1 MTPASYTSRY
11 DEGGEQVR
19 PDSRLSARV
28 LQTVASAGRP
38 TDAQRRMI
46 EEYARES
53 RQSAGFLVQEPQLG
67 MRAYELEPADDLY
80 AGAPYPSLSSSRL
93 QDARVAN
100 PMMPGVL
107 QSAQYQQ
114 ARAPVSVQSAPN
126 QAGRAQVS
134 VQSAPPPQGRVQVS
148 APVQAQTGVQRP
160 ESSLSSVEEDQ
171 GMFSALFQAL
181 ALTADQP
188 RAGAGAV
195 EKVKPPPPDKKDEEI
210 ERLWRENQQ
219 MKQYIAE
226 LQSEAETHGKALHST
241 LARLP
246 YENGFGSDFA
256 EFRREMVHCVHQL
269 FMAIPV
275 YADLARNGNGT
286 EKDKVLHHLVFHVLK
301 ETRFVV
307 KTEDFFRASDSLTD
321 QKELQPYNIPDD
333 LTPKKFSVITI
344 GYFFNVTDKVAFEI
358 LCHIASCLGKVM
370 PRLKSSE
377 TAALRKY
384 CSFVFSMG
392 HDEDLLKK
400 IQEEDKKYNTMAVEQ
415 FKASVEDVEKPNLKS
430 DIHGSRFTTEYGCLY
445 PAFSSFG
452 GQDSQQY
459 V

>member
-1 MTPASYTSRY
+1 MRRTPPPGTQNTQRTMRTNAQKMASMRYTTSSQ
-11 DEGGEQVR
+11 ESIEQGR
-19 PDSRLSARV
+19 LDPRLSARV
-28 LQTVASAGRP
+28 LQTVASTGRP
-38 TDAQRRMI
+38 TESQRRMI

-53 RQSAGFLVQEPQLG
+53 RQSAGNLVQEPQFG
-67 MRAYELEPADDLY
+67 MRAFDFEQANDPY
-80 AGAPYPSLSSSRL
+80 AGTPYP
-93 QDARVAN
+93 V
-100 PMMPGVL
+100 MPEVF

-114 ARAPVSVQSAPN
+114 ARA
-126 QAGRAQVS
+126 QVS
-134 VQSAPPPQGRVQVS
+134 AESAPPPPSRVQVS

-160 ESSLSSVEEDQ
+160 ESSLSSVEDEQ

-210 ERLWRENQQ
+210 ERLLQENQR

-226 LQSEAETHGKALHST
+226 LLSEAETHGKALHST

-256 EFRREMVHCVHQL
+256 EIRRDMVHCVHQL
-269 FMAIPV
+269 FMAIPA
-275 YADLARNGNGT
+275 YADLARNDNGT

-321 QKELQPYNIPDD
+321 QKELQPHNIPDD

-344 GYFFNVTDKVAFEI
+344 GYFFNVTDKVAFET

-370 PRLKSSE
+370 PRLKSPE

-392 HDEDLLKK
+392 HDEDLLKQ
-400 IQEEDKKYNTMAVEQ
+400 IQEEDKAYNKVVVEL
-415 FKASVEDVEKPNLKS
+415 FKAQVQDVEKANMRT
-430 DIHGSRFTTEYGCLY
+430 DFYGSRFTTEYGCLY
-445 PAFSSFG
+445 PAITSKG
-452 GQDSQQY
+452 GQESQSY
-459 V
+459 M